1 MLRRL
6 APLPV
11 ALALLGAVAALPAH
25 GDGLSTANPPAGL
38 PSGVPA
44 AALAPEPTL
53 PTPAPTVWPFPDAF
67 PRTMGTGR
75 TVPGAVEWTDFMY
88 DDHGAKGVPRSFPIA
103 GLAPTAG
110 TYEYSGPKA
119 DKNGADLFRIGMG
132 EDAAAT
138 YWRVD
143 WTTLEDPDEPIASFG
158 LDTAPAA
165 DTVPNFSGPGLSTDA
180 WPGIPGLHAQGIDE
194 AIMLSSR
201 GAWLV
206 DPAGNKT
213 ALPAPTVDLGTQ
225 SFILKVPKA
234 TMPVSGPW
242 KVWVVSG
249 EANAAGDGFAPVDSD
264 HGALSGQPPVFN
276 VGFRTK
282 GGERP
287 FPDNYWMESGQATN
301 LALGDVTTYSR
312 TVHWR
317 ALRSAT
323 DSGEPQPVGFSNRWY
338 VSSIAV
344 GTGQGVV
351 ADGPNN
357 PTGDTLPNYLG
368 RVQPYNIYVPRHY
381 QQGTPTPLTWLLHSL
396 SEQHNQYEV
405 LAPTFVYKAC
415 ELRTSI
421 CVTPLGRG
429 PDGWY
434 YNEAELDFWEVWNR
448 VAATYTLDPERTVLA
463 GYSMGGWGTY
473 KLGFEHPDLFANAVV
488 LAGPPGCGARL
499 ADPAGTPVPLQ
510 ITYTGTDC
518 ASDGDSTPL
527 ISNAR
532 WLPYFIGHGTE
543 DELVPV
549 TSAVEQANAFQTAG
563 NQFRFEL
570 YPGMDHMAWGA
581 SDMFGSAAAHMGNL
595 TREHRPDHITF
606 DWYPHLDSRWQFTTG
621 AYWIRDPQAP
631 VDQPGLIAKVD
642 AVSGMA
648 GQPTH
653 TTNLNP
659 GISNPLD
666 GPPVGASM
674 EQDWVLGSTP
684 PPTSEIDLNLSKV
697 TALTVD
703 VAGAGFQPGQE
714 GILKVT
720 TDTTVT
726 VHTSAGDLTF
736 QPGTAAAS
744 FLA

>member
-11 ALALLGAVAALPAH
+11 ALALLGAVAIAPAR
-25 GDGLSTANPPAGL
+25 GDGPSATAPAGL

-53 PTPAPTVWPFPDAF
+53 PTPAATVWPFPDAF

-75 TVPGAVEWTDFMY
+75 TVPGAVEWTDFLY

-103 GLAPTAG
+103 GLAPTVG

-132 EDAAAT
+132 EDTANT

-143 WTTLEDPDEPIASFG
+143 WTTLDDPNEPIVSFG
-158 LDTAPAA
+158 LDTAPGA
-165 DTVPNFSGPGLSTDA
+165 DVTGAGPEA
-180 WPGIPGLHAQGIDE
+180 WPGIPGLHAAGIDE
-194 AIMLSSR
+194 AVLLSSR

-213 ALPAPTVDLGTQ
+213 ALPAPTVDPGTQ

-249 EANAAGDGFAPVDSD
+249 EANAAGDGFGPVDSD
-264 HGALSGQPPVFN
+264 HGALPNQPPVFN
-276 VGFRTK
+276 VGFRK
-282 GGERP
+282 IADEP
-287 FPDNYWMESGQATN
+287 PASNYWMESGQAA
-301 LALGDVTTYSR
+301 ALTAGDVTSYSR

-317 ALRSAT
+317 ALRTAHDT
-323 DSGEPQPVGFSNRWY
+323 GEPQPIGLSNRWY
-338 VSSIAV
+338 VSSTAV

-351 ADGPNN
+351 ADGSNN

-368 RVQPYNIYVPRHY
+368 RVQPYAVYVPTHY
-381 QQGTPTPLTWLLHSL
+381 QRGTPTPLTWLLHSL
-396 SEQHNQYEV
+396 SEQHNQYAV
-405 LAPTFVYKAC
+405 LAPNFIQQVC
-415 ELRTSI
+415 EQRNSI

-448 VAATYTLDPERTVLA
+448 VATAYTLDPERTVLS
-463 GYSMGGWGTY
+463 GYSMGGWATY

-499 ADPAGTPVPLQ
+499 ADPADAPVPLGV
-510 ITYTGTDC
+510 TYTGTDC
-518 ASDGDSTPL
+518 ATDGDSTPL

-549 TSAVEQANAFQTAG
+549 TSAVEQANAFRTSG

-570 YPGMDHMAWGA
+570 YPGMDHLAWGA
-581 SDMFGSAAAHMGNL
+581 SDLFGSAAAHMGNL

-606 DWYPHLDSRWQFTTG
+606 DWYPHLDRTWDFTTG
-621 AYWIRDPQAP
+621 AYWIRDPHAP
-631 VDQPGLIAKVD
+631 VDQPGLIAKID
-642 AVSGMA
+642 AVSGMT

-653 TTNLNP
+653 TTNLVL
-659 GISNPLD
+659 GASNVAD

-684 PPTSEIDLNLSKV
+684 PPNSEIDLNLSKV

-703 VAGAGFQPGQE
+703 LAGAGFQSAQE
-714 GILKVT
+714 GVLKVT

-736 QPGTAAAS
+736 QPGTTAAS
-744 FLA
+744 FTA